1 MRNHSIV
8 LLLILAVALFGTA
21 SLGQKSINKASAP
34 QTSASSGSEMF
45 ANYCASCH
53 GRSGKGDGPAAP
65 ALKVTPSDL
74 TTLSKTNGGKFPWD
88 RVSHVL
94 SGETEVAAHGSK
106 DMPVWGPVLRA
117 VSHGDQG
124 VVQLRIRNLTEYVES
139 LQAK

>member
-1 MRNHSIV
+1 MRNHSIF
-8 LLLILAVALFGTA
+8 LLIVAAVALLITA
-21 SLGQKSINKASAP
+21 SLGQKTVNKAAAP
-34 QTSASSGSEMF
+34 QTSASSGADMY

-53 GRSGKGDGPAAP
+53 GRTGKGDGPAAS
-65 ALKVTPSDL
+65 ALKIPPSDL
-74 TTLSKTNGGKFPWD
+74 TTLSKGNGAKFPWD

-117 VSHGDQG
+117 VSHGDQA
-124 VVQLRIRNLTEYVES
+124 VVQLRISNLTKYVES